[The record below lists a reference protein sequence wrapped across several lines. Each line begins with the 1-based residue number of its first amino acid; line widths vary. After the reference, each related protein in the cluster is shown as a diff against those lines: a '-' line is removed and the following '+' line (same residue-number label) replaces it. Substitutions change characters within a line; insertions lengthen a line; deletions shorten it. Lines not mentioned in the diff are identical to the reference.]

1 MTDDVH
7 TRGPLAAVA
16 DEATPP
22 RRAGS
27 DGAEVARLGGHRAL
41 PVLSSDPARG
51 RASSDL
57 VRGST
62 DVPARPAAEG
72 SILER
77 RVELAELL
85 DVRSFRDV
93 CASFVELYKIGI
105 KLFDVHGTKLVDIR
119 VGSGDWCG
127 YVFSN
132 GEGRGLCTALVGRVK
147 QHAYPALEQGEV
159 IEQDCFSGLRY
170 LIMPILHGGDVLGRV
185 VYGPFLPEERERPGD
200 TVLRFGDGFEPSKL
214 WALGDKIRRVNDKT
228 VRKIILNF
236 RQVLDTVVA
245 TAYRAVLTQHLHLE
259 SVNANYKELAE
270 ANQRLRTS
278 LEKQRELDRLKTN
291 FLAMMSHELR
301 TPLTSIIGY
310 SDMLL
315 EGMAGPLH
323 GDQAQ
328 FVGTIREKG
337 ESLLELIQ
345 ALLEISRVEAGV
357 VDVGHDPYEIAA
369 VLASAQR
376 TVLPQAQKKGLRL
389 QVHVDAGLP
398 SMLGD
403 PGKIAQCLINLLT
416 NAVKFTPAGGEIR
429 VHADLFDG
437 ERRYTGDDGRFGRPR
452 ERFVRVVVADTGIG
466 IPADKVN
473 RVFQAFY
480 QVDNSFTRE
489 YGGTGLGL
497 AIVKSFVEAHGGEVW
512 VDSVEGH
519 GTTFSLL
526 LPVVHDRGGPAA
538 IPS

>member
-1 MTDDVH
+1 
-7 TRGPLAAVA
+7 
-16 DEATPP
+16 
-22 RRAGS
+22 
-27 DGAEVARLGGHRAL
+27 
-41 PVLSSDPARG
+41 
-51 RASSDL
+51 
-57 VRGST
+57 
-62 DVPARPAAEG
+62 
-72 SILER
+72 
-77 RVELAELL
+77 
-85 DVRSFRDV
+85 
-93 CASFVELYKIGI
+93 
-105 KLFDVHGTKLVDIR
+105 
-119 VGSGDWCG
+119 
-127 YVFSN
+127 
-132 GEGRGLCTALVGRVK
+132 VK

-200 TVLRFGDGFEPSKL
+200 TVLRFGDGFEPAKL

-270 ANQRLRTS
+270 ANQRLRTA

-357 VDVGHDPYEIAA
+357 VEVGHDPYEIAA

-403 PGKIAQCLINLLT
+403 PGKVAQCLINLLT
-416 NAVKFTPAGGEIR
+416 NAVKFTPPGGEIR
-429 VHADLFDG
+429 VRADLFDG

-512 VDSVEGH
+512 VDSVEGQ